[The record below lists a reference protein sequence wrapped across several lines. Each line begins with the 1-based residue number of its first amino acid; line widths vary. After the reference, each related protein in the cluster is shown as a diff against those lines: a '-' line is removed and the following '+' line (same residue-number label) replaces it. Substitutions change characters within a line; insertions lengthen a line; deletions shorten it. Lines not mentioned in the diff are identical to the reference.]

1 MVAYVLDPNAS
12 LAREVRRVA
21 REGLVDAVEVL
32 DDLDGASPEEI
43 EEAVHDVR
51 KRCKEVR
58 AVARLVRSSLGE
70 EYDRFNNLVGDAADC
85 LSPIRDAHAV
95 LGTLDDLRRLGNG
108 AAANLDRVRA
118 GQVALADQ
126 ATRGVRGGDRR
137 IRTARRQL
145 VAARKL
151 VKAWKLPNNF
161 GPIDAGI
168 RRSYRR
174 GRRALATARD
184 NPTDEHLH
192 EWRKAV
198 KTLWYQLRLIE
209 RCAPSVLTPLI
220 ATLDDLAEALGDDH
234 DLAVLV
240 ERVARDPAQFGGVRH
255 AMQAIDVARTHQDEL
270 RRRAFRLG
278 ATVYAER
285 PSAFAGRIERY
296 WRLTLRHGPELVT
309 GGLDEIDDD
318 AENHAEHE
326 HAGHRRAE
334 QPRQIPHQEPRAA
347 SA

>member
-1 MVAYVLDPNAS
+1 
-12 LAREVRRVA
+12 
-21 REGLVDAVEVL
+21 
-32 DDLDGASPEEI
+32 
-43 EEAVHDVR
+43 VHDVR

-70 EYDRFNNLVGDAADC
+70 EFDRFNNLVGDAADC

-95 LGTLDDLRRLGNG
+95 LGTLDDLRRIGNG
-108 AAANLDRVRA
+108 DAAANLDRVRA
-118 GQVALADQ
+118 GQVALADA
-126 ATRGVRGGDRR
+126 ATRGVRGNNRR

-151 VKAWKLPNNF
+151 VKGWELPNNF

-240 ERVARDPAQFGGVRH
+240 ERVAGDPAHFGGVRH

-278 ATVYAER
+278 GTVYAER
-285 PSAFAGRIERY
+285 PSAFSGRIERY

-318 AENHAEHE
+318 AENHEQRL
-326 HAGHRRAE
+326 HAPDE
-334 QPRQIPHQEPRAA
+334 EPRQEPRAA